1 MDATQAKFW
10 MVYGMSQRAPTRQ
23 HWTKDEAE
31 AEASRLA
38 KQNPG
43 ITFVVLSAVGAF
55 RTDIP
60 PVVPVQIVKRRPV
73 DSDIPF

>member
-10 MVYGMSQRAPTRQ
+10 MVYGIGQRAPAAQ
-23 HWTKDEAE
+23 HWTKDDAE
-31 AEASRLA
+31 AEARRLA
-38 KQNPG
+38 SQHPG

-55 RTDIP
+55 RTDRP